1 MPYKIIYTKEAT
13 DFIQKQEFSLK
24 INLDKLIN
32 KIIKQQNKD
41 LETLVTVDLYK
52 DPEEGWEKLSV
63 MTKVKGKCFHEHLE
77 DCDKLFK
84 DNENDISFSS
94 VISKAVVTYDDS
106 YEDRF
111 NYLFNKW
118 KEDTRFISDYNKIIN
133 DPSYL
138 EILGLGKDI
147 LPFIFKSFKDNTG
160 FWLHALEHITNKKKY
175 IKKKNPTRKDFRDF
189 WLIWGVN
196 EKYLHKKYLPI
207 KE

>member
-13 DFIQKQEFSLK
+13 NFIQKEKFSLK
-24 INLDKLIN
+24 IHLDLLIN
-32 KIIKQQNKD
+32 KIIHQYNKD

-52 DPEEGWEKLSV
+52 DTEGWMKLTV
-63 MTKVKGKCFHEHLE
+63 TTKTKGKCFHEHSE
-77 DCDKLFK
+77 DSDKLFK
-84 DNENDISFSS
+84 EGETNIALQNILSEVIIS
-94 VISKAVVTYDDS
+94 YDDS

-118 KEDTRFISDYNKIIN
+118 KEDTKYISDYNKIIN

-189 WLIWGVN
+189 WLTWGVN
-196 EKYLHKKYLPI
+196 EKYLYKKYLPN

>member
-13 DFIQKQEFSLK
+13 DFIQKEKFSLK
-24 INLDKLIN
+24 IHLDLLIN
-32 KIIKQQNKD
+32 KIINQYNKD

-52 DPEEGWEKLSV
+52 DPEGWMKLTV
-63 MTKVKGKCFHEHLE
+63 TTKTKGKCFHEHLE
-77 DCDKLFK
+77 DSNKLFK
-84 DNENDISFSS
+84 EGETNIALQNILSEVIIS
-94 VISKAVVTYDDS
+94 YDDS

-189 WLIWGVN
+189 WLTWGVN

>member
-13 DFIQKQEFSLK
+13 DFIQKEKFSLK
-24 INLDKLIN
+24 IHLDLLIN
-32 KIIKQQNKD
+32 KIINQYNKD

-52 DPEEGWEKLSV
+52 DLEGWVKLTV
-63 MTKVKGKCFHEHLE
+63 TTKTKGKCFHEHLE
-77 DCDKLFK
+77 DSNKLFK
-84 DNENDISFSS
+84 EGETNIALQNILSEVIIS
-94 VISKAVVTYDDS
+94 YDDS

-118 KEDTRFISDYNKIIN
+118 KEDTKFISDYNKIIN

-189 WLIWGVN
+189 WLTWGVN